1 MSTLI
6 IHVER
11 ASALIYAL
19 AKAGPKGVWLLPA
32 NVCPAVPLALMQA
45 KCPFVFVD
53 IDPKTLC
60 MDVKQAT
67 QTIGQS
73 FAVAGLIY
81 VRTYGYAPQAE
92 MDLPALRAALPLG
105 AVLVDDQCLGTPN
118 IDLAE
123 LDPHG
128 ADAVIFST
136 GYGKVLDLGGGGFGA
151 FFNDLP
157 YELPPPISE
166 AEAQEAEAAL
176 NARIM
181 VAKATGST
189 LFPDPQSETL
199 PNWIRGKLITFWTEH
214 HVRIIDELPARQA
227 HRDAIN
233 RIYTDGLSDLE
244 GLVPLVPSDPV
255 WRFNLRASRRDE
267 FLAHIFKNGLFASAH
282 YYPASALF
290 GSIECPVAKDLHS
303 NILNLFNDQHFSTKQ
318 AKRIVSLARDF
329 YSPAQ

>member
-1 MSTLI
+1 MLI

-53 IDPKTLC
+53 IDPNTLC
-60 MDVKQAT
+60 MDVKQAA
-67 QTIGQS
+67 QIISQS
-73 FAVAGLIY
+73 SAVAGLIY
-81 VRTYGYAPQAE
+81 VRTYGCAPQAE
-92 MDLPALRAALPLG
+92 KDLPALRAALPSG
-105 AVLVDDQCLGTPN
+105 AVLVDDQCLNTPN

-151 FFNDLP
+151 FFNGLP
-157 YELPPPISE
+157 YELPPPLSE
-166 AEAQEAEAAL
+166 EEAQEAEAAL

-181 VAKATGST
+181 VAKATGSA

-199 PNWIRGKLITFWTEH
+199 PNWIRGRLITFWPDH
-214 HVRIIDELPARQA
+214 HQQIVNELPARLA
-227 HRDAIN
+227 HRDEIN
-233 RIYTDGLSDLE
+233 RIYAEGLSDLE
-244 GLVPLVPSDPV
+244 GLTPLVPSDPV

-282 YYPASALF
+282 YYPASDLF
-290 GSIECPVAKDLHS
+290 GGSPCPVAKDLHS
-303 NILNLFNDQHFSTKQ
+303 DVLNLFNDQHFSPEQ
-318 AKRIVSLARDF
+318 ARRIVSLARDF
-329 YSPAQ
+329 YSPA